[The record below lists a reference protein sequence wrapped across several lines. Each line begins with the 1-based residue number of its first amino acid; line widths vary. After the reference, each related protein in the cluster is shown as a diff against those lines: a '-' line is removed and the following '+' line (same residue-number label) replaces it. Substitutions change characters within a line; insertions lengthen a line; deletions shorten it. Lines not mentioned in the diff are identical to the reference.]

1 MKTTTATIL
10 ILAASLALGR
20 AADEKPATD
29 KPAATFKSPA
39 DKVSYALGILIGNNI
54 KQQSIDANA
63 DLLATGIK
71 DMQAGKPLL
80 TLQEAQQTM
89 MAYQTEQRAKLSEKD
104 RAYLAENAKKEGVKT
119 TPSGLQYKILTA
131 GTGPSPKAT
140 DTVKAHYRG
149 TLVDGT
155 EFDSSY
161 TRGQPFVSPVNRVIA
176 GWTEALQIMKVG
188 DKWQLTIPGALA
200 YGERGSP
207 PKIGPNATLIFDM
220 ELLAIEPPA
229 ATTPPGAGGPPK
241 FTLPPPT
248 ITPGTKPP
256 TTTPPPAK

>member
-20 AADEKPATD
+20 AADETRD
-29 KPAATFKSPA
+29 RQTSRHLQIPA

-161 TRGQPFVSPVNRVIA
+161 TRGQPFVSPSTASSPA
-176 GWTEALQIMKVG
+176 GPRPCK
-188 DKWQLTIPGALA
+188 
-200 YGERGSP
+200 S
-207 PKIGPNATLIFDM
+207 
-220 ELLAIEPPA
+220 
-229 ATTPPGAGGPPK
+229 
-241 FTLPPPT
+241 
-248 ITPGTKPP
+248 
-256 TTTPPPAK
+256 